1 MWVESYDSLQP
12 YIEIAC
18 PRNVYCFSCK
28 VHVVFGKPRKILNIY
43 VNQIIM
49 LYFFTWLILESG
61 LGPEAIESPGKYD
74 NRLSH

>member
-1 MWVESYDSLQP
+1 MTVYNHTLKLHAHEMFIVFHVKFMW
-12 YIEIAC
+12 
-18 PRNVYCFSCK
+18 F
-28 VHVVFGKPRKILNIY
+28 FGKPRKILNIY